1 MTSVQRYIKQQNILW
16 AAAPTASQI
25 TLYTFVRSPFN
36 PSNPNSTQGYFEP
49 VQVDVNGGAG
59 NANLTVFRDMGQTI
73 ISAGRT
79 FRRIQ
84 MLTPGPQESQPN
96 TFGVAGIP
104 STGPAVTDYQT
115 FYYENSILSGG
126 CEYTNQLFRIQ

>member
-1 MTSVQRYIKQQNILW
+1 MTSVQSYIKQQNILW
-16 AAAPTASQI
+16 AASPTASNI

-49 VQVDVNGGAG
+49 VQVSVNSNGG
-59 NANLTVFRDMGQTI
+59 NSNLTVFRDMGQSI

-84 MLTPGPQESQPN
+84 KLSPGSQATQPN
-96 TFGVAGIP
+96 TFGVAGEP

-115 FYYENSILSGG
+115 YYYENSILSGG